1 MISARLIKTLE
12 KKGFF
17 LEFPDYS
24 NEEAIIEI
32 LKQDNLRLK
41 YSLPLILDNF
51 DYNNILNKL
60 SNNQKKEF
68 NNIIAISDKIY
79 KKEDIKSNLHE
90 IIQKNKI
97 KSIFSK
103 EEFENYYSTF
113 KEARTQEDKNS
124 QKIIEKQ
131 AKLRLNLNLNK
142 SLGILFS
149 PAKIRIMEKIFNHEK
164 LTNTELKYYYKSIS
178 NINKAILNPA
188 LQDYLRIIEIT
199 KKFIE

>member
-12 KKGFF
+12 KRGFF

-41 YSLPLILDNF
+41 YSLPLFLDNF
-51 DYNNILNKL
+51 DYNEILNKL
-60 SNNQKKEF
+60 GNKQKKEF
-68 NNIIAISDKIY
+68 NNIIAIADKIY
-79 KKEDIKSNLHE
+79 KKEGIRNNLNE

-103 EEFENYYSTF
+103 EEFENYYGNF
-113 KEARTQEDKNS
+113 KEAGVQEEKNS

-131 AKLRLNLNLNK
+131 AKLRLNLDLNR
-142 SLGILFS
+142 SLKVLFS
-149 PAKIRIMEKIFNHEK
+149 PAKIRIMGKIFNHEK

-178 NINKAILNPA
+178 SIDKSVLNPA

-199 KKFIE
+199 KKFAE

>member
-12 KKGFF
+12 KRGFF

-41 YSLPLILDNF
+41 YSLPLFLDNF
-51 DYNNILNKL
+51 DYNKILNKL
-60 SNNQKKEF
+60 GNKQKKEF
-68 NNIIAISDKIY
+68 NNIIAIADKIY
-79 KKEDIKSNLHE
+79 KKEGIRNNLNE

-103 EEFENYYSTF
+103 EEFENYYGNF
-113 KEARTQEDKNS
+113 KEAGVQEEKNS

-131 AKLRLNLNLNK
+131 AKLRLNLDLNR
-142 SLGILFS
+142 SLKVLFS
-149 PAKIRIMEKIFNHEK
+149 PAKIRIMGKIFNHEK

-178 NINKAILNPA
+178 SIDKSVLNPA

-199 KKFIE
+199 KKFAE